1 MKLNKKVIGLLMA
14 SVMSL
19 SIVGCGK
26 YKDKCNPEYCML
38 GQTMI
43 GSEGY
48 GTTLNER
55 VETILLET
63 NKDEEYKVILNI
75 DNVGD
80 TFEYNDK
87 IYRYTISSFEYSKG
101 INDDNQFSDAQYG
114 VLVGLYWDIK
124 EEYDEFVESESTKKY
139 ISDDLYNESIE
150 MYEDYMN
157 VIYEITKNYNGELN
171 EKELPKLDHYKK
183 HYKTIKNKVVEKMA
197 GEFIDD
203 IFSNLFN

>member
-26 YKDKCNPEYCML
+26 YKDKCNPEHYML

-43 GSEGY
+43 GCEGY

-63 NKDEEYKVILNI
+63 NKDEEHKVILNI
-75 DNVGD
+75 NNVGD
-80 TFEYNDK
+80 TFKYNDE
-87 IYRYTISSFEYSKG
+87 IYRSTISRFEYSKG

-114 VLVGLYWDIK
+114 VLVSLYWDIK

-157 VIYEITKNYNGELN
+157 TIYEIIQNYNGELN
-171 EKELPKLDHYKK
+171 EKELTEIEYHNQHYE
-183 HYKTIKNKVVEKMA
+183 TIKNKIAEEMA
-197 GEFIDD
+197 VGFVDD
-203 IFSNLFN
+203 IIDNLFK

>member
-139 ISDDLYNESIE
+139 ISDDLYKE
-150 MYEDYMN
+150 MYKYPEGEKRDFIRKKLQELYIEAEKYM
-157 VIYEITKNYNGELN
+157 YSYPKKNGTTESD
-171 EKELPKLDHYKK
+171 LD
-183 HYKTIKNKVVEKMA
+183 
-197 GEFIDD
+197 
-203 IFSNLFN
+203 